1 MKSLI
6 FGALGQDGM
15 FLSEE
20 LLLKGDDVYGFVRNG
35 SETQTPNGINGVTYI
50 SGDLL
55 DRDLIEHT
63 IDKYDPDFIYN
74 LASFSSVKSSFDFP
88 DLSEQINYRFVEIV
102 LQILRER
109 QDKNKRP
116 IKFFQASSSE
126 MFGPNPQGP
135 LHENSEF
142 NPQSPYAL
150 HKYQAHKSAIRFREE
165 YEIPVYTAILFN
177 HESHRR
183 KPTFASR
190 KITLGA
196 FEIAS
201 GKRDYLS
208 LGNIDSLRDWG
219 YAGDYV
225 KAMLMIMKNGI
236 PDDFVV
242 ATGELHSL
250 REICQIAFT
259 MVGLGN
265 YQPFITI
272 DQDLIRKNDTIG
284 LVGNTNKIN
293 NLIGWKPIT
302 SFTEMIAIMIK
313 HEGVHR
319 KY

>member
-20 LLLKGDDVYGFVRNG
+20 LLLKGDKVYGFVRNS
-35 SETQTPNGINGVTYI
+35 SEIRAPNGINGVTYI
-50 SGDLL
+50 FGDLL
-55 DRDLIEHT
+55 DRDLIEKT
-63 IDKYDPDFIYN
+63 INKCDPDFIYN

-88 DLSEQINYRFVEIV
+88 HLSEQINYRFVEMV
-102 LQILRER
+102 LEILRER
-109 QDKNKRP
+109 KDKNKHP

-135 LHENSEF
+135 LYENSEF

-150 HKYQAHKSAIRFREE
+150 HKYQAHKSAIRFRDE
-165 YEIPVYTAILFN
+165 YEIPIYTAILFN

-196 FEIAS
+196 FEIVS
-201 GKRDYLS
+201 GKRNYLS

-225 KAMLMIMKNGI
+225 KAMLMIMESSI

-250 REICQIAFT
+250 RDICQIAFEA
-259 MVGLGN
+259 VGLGN
-265 YQPFITI
+265 YEKFVKV
-272 DQDLIRKNDTIG
+272 DQDLIRKNDTSG
-284 LVGNTNKIN
+284 LVGNPSKIARVLDWRN
-293 NLIGWKPIT
+293 TMK
-302 SFTEMIAIMIK
+302 FEAMIQFMVSQEIS
-313 HEGVHR
+313 R
-319 KY
+319 TDC